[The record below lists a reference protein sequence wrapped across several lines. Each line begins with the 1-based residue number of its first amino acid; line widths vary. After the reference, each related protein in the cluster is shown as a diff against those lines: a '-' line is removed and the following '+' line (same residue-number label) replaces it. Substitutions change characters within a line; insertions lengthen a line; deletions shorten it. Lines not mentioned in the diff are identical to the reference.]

1 MSPMKFCLPS
11 KRINYDWASLIQSYK
26 QYVSPS
32 STVLEIG
39 ASNLE
44 RTKELCGYCRKLI
57 GLELL
62 PERTPQDF
70 DNVKYLTGD
79 WQNVSEIIKPESID
93 IVISDIYAL
102 RLDDFRYVLP
112 VPGEIL
118 YVIEVLRSSFG
129 QKLQA
134 DQLAAVS

>member
-79 WQNVSEIIKPESID
+79 WQN
-93 IVISDIYAL
+93 
-102 RLDDFRYVLP
+102 
-112 VPGEIL
+112 
-118 YVIEVLRSSFG
+118 
-129 QKLQA
+129 
-134 DQLAAVS
+134 AVSYTHLRAHETRHDLVCRLLLEKKKKKKK